1 MPFAPLEPGPVE
13 AAEEAVLQ
21 FQGRNAFRAI
31 DHHWRENLFATA
43 GAAVEVW
50 SHERSE
56 PVNTFSWGADAVLS
70 VRFNPVR
77 RQGPGSGRAT
87 ARRVSLW
94 RHDGGLREGVRWGC
108 IMQKSLARPPASGP
122 HGGLLSIL
130 QFVKTS
136 LLRCTSSTAGRKYV
150 QAFARSSCTAHAP
163 LHCKLEVLC

>member
-1 MPFAPLEPGPVE
+1 VE
-13 AAEEAVLQ
+13 CAEEAVLQ

-77 RQGPGSGRAT
+77 KQ
-87 ARRVSLW
+87 
-94 RHDGGLREGVRWGC
+94 
-108 IMQKSLARPPASGP
+108 Q
-122 HGGLLSIL
+122 GLL
-130 QFVKTS
+130 
-136 LLRCTSSTAGRKYV
+136 
-150 QAFARSSCTAHAP
+150 
-163 LHCKLEVLC
+163 

>member
-1 MPFAPLEPGPVE
+1 MVHAHCFAQVRLWKVPFAPLEPGPVE
-13 AAEEAVLQ
+13 CAEEAVLQ

-77 RQGPGSGRAT
+77 KRGLFAGGQEGIAVKWKVGS
-87 ARRVSLW
+87 
-94 RHDGGLREGVRWGC
+94 C
-108 IMQKSLARPPASGP
+108 
-122 HGGLLSIL
+122 
-130 QFVKTS
+130 
-136 LLRCTSSTAGRKYV
+136 
-150 QAFARSSCTAHAP
+150 
-163 LHCKLEVLC
+163 